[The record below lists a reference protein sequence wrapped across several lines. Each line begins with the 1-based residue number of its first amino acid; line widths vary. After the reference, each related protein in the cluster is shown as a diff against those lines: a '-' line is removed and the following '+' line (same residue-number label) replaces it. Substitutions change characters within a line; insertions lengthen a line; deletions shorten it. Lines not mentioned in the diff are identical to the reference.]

1 MRSSRCSYSDGHHS
15 NVHHSSCQTKHKSAP
30 RRILCTYVAPGRVH
44 TLLCADG
51 FPFARFGTRFMNR
64 PAADIRPCRR
74 SGADV
79 TLCMVD
85 GDVVILDRTR
95 GYVHQLNATASHIWH
110 ACDGR
115 HSVDE
120 IAASVSAHFMD
131 APPNVRDAVMR
142 TLSDLDE
149 LGLLVSPS
157 LPNDT
162 VSEEMR

>member
-1 MRSSRCSYSDGHHS
+1 
-15 NVHHSSCQTKHKSAP
+15 
-30 RRILCTYVAPGRVH
+30 
-44 TLLCADG
+44 
-51 FPFARFGTRFMNR
+51 
-64 PAADIRPCRR
+64 
-74 SGADV
+74 
-79 TLCMVD
+79 MVD